1 MPDNNLRRARASVLQ
16 RYALTRARQK
26 AWREQPERME
36 LIRRRATDKAKAVKE
51 QKNQRLTKALQSLP
65 DQMTSQELDDLF
77 LNDYLSSK
85 QVTRDSFHKRV
96 RRRGLLAYDPSKGVW
111 LNLSKFFPYAG

>member
-1 MPDNNLRRARASVLQ
+1 MPDQNLRRARASVLQ

-36 LIRRRATDKAKAVKE
+36 QIRRRATDKAKTVKE
-51 QKNQRLTKALQSLP
+51 EKNQRLTLALQALP

-77 LNDYLSSK
+77 LKDYLTAK
-85 QVTRDSFHKRV
+85 QVSRDSFHKRV
-96 RRRGLLAYDPSKGVW
+96 RRRGLLAYDPANGLW
-111 LNLSKFFPYAG
+111 LNLSKISPYAG